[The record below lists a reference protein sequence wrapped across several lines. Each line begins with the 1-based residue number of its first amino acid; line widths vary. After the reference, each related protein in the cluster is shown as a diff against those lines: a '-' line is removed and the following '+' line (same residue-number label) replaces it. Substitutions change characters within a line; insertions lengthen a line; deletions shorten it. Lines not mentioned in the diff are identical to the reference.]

1 MLANPSFGISERKS
15 IRCRSAALVAA
26 LALANACNNYV
37 APSGPPVL
45 SVTAGD
51 GQTAIAATVLPA
63 QIVVELRDA
72 KQHPMGGIA
81 VTWTPQQ
88 TGNDIVIPAEL
99 VTDPFGLARARW
111 QLDTVAGPHSLMV
124 SAATGASV
132 DVRSFANP
140 RPFSDVGE
148 LPLVTYDGS
157 GQAVHPDFVRLP
169 ASWSGDP
176 FRLVATPYP
185 GGDQTYEN
193 PSFFT
198 GSTGTS
204 WAVPDG
210 IQNPLETP
218 FSGYYSDPD
227 VLYDPDANELR
238 IYFRRVKEQN
248 EVWLIRSADG
258 VIWSAPML
266 TVTAPNHAIVSPSV
280 VRRGPESWMMW
291 SINAGAQ
298 GCGAM
303 STIVELRRSDDG
315 VQWSAPEAVSLADR
329 DGFAWHIDVEWI
341 PSRGEYWAV
350 YPVKQPGGCVTDRL
364 RLAVSADGVRWRT
377 FPSPVLVKGANEQM
391 RDIVYRSSIDFDA
404 ATGTVSLWY
413 SGAAFVGGSAGY
425 SWHLAW
431 ERMTMPALFARV
443 NAPAW
448 EVARANAETNLPS
461 LTNETAP

>member
-1 MLANPSFGISERKS
+1 MFKH
-15 IRCRSAALVAA
+15 IRRRPGALVAA
-26 LALANACNNYV
+26 LVLANACSDNV

-51 GQTAIAATVLPA
+51 GQTAVAATELPA
-63 QIVVELRDA
+63 QIVVELRDGR
-72 KQHPMGGIA
+72 QRPMSGIA
-81 VTWTPQQ
+81 VTWMPQQ
-88 TGNDIVIPAEL
+88 TGHDVVIPAAL
-99 VTDPFGLARARW
+99 VTDQFGLARARW
-111 QLDTVAGPHSLMV
+111 QLDTVPGPHSLTV
-124 SAATGASV
+124 TAATGESVSASA
-132 DVRSFANP
+132 FANA
-140 RPFSDVGE
+140 RPFSNVAE

-169 ASWSGDP
+169 ASWGGDP

-185 GGDQTYEN
+185 GGNQTYEN

-227 VLYDPDANELR
+227 VVYDPDANELR

-248 EVWLIRSADG
+248 EVWLIRSTDG
-258 VIWSAPML
+258 VIWSEPLL
-266 TVTAPNHAIVSPSV
+266 TVTAPNHMIVSPSV
-280 VRRGPESWMMW
+280 VRRGSGAWLMW
-291 SINAGAQ
+291 SVNAGAE

-303 STIVELRRSDDG
+303 STTVELRRSADG
-315 VQWSAPEAVSLADR
+315 VHWSAPESVSLADR
-329 DGFAWHIDVEWI
+329 DGFAWHVDVEWI

-364 RLAVSADGVRWRT
+364 RFAVSADGVRWKT
-377 FPSPVLVKGANEQM
+377 FPSPLLVKGANEQL

-404 ATGTVSLWY
+404 STGIVSLWY
-413 SGAAFVGGSAGY
+413 SGAALAEGSAGY

-448 EVARANAETNLPS
+448 EAARANAETSLPQ